1 MVSASVHVMVRKWS
15 SSSVCG
21 KQTCA
26 GYKDYHAGYRA
37 CFHFEEWWQA
47 LSFMS
52 FLSVFDLGKEPLT
65 ES

>member
-1 MVSASVHVMVRKWS
+1 MQATKTIMQV
-15 SSSVCG
+15 
-21 KQTCA
+21 T
-26 GYKDYHAGYRA
+26 A